1 MLFCST
7 SCRKHTRARLRPA
20 FQEIDRKG
28 GEGLPFTHQAH
39 FCQSPFQ
46 QLHIDFGAIGPQEP
60 AQITYLPEADCP
72 LSLLSPEQIPPHIR
86 QDHSQGACVVE
97 DLVAPPGVEE
107 VGDDAEAP
115 FEEGLAA
122 CGGRGDVPKAR
133 FQEFVRFRILGELER
148 DARSEQTAGEPG
160 HRLRKA
166 QHAEFV
172 GIAPEA
178 LPVQRRI
185 LADKQG
191 PVAEDR

>member
-1 MLFCST
+1 M
-7 SCRKHTRARLRPA
+7 
-20 FQEIDRKG
+20 
-28 GEGLPFTHQAH
+28 
-39 FCQSPFQ
+39 
-46 QLHIDFGAIGPQEP
+46 
-60 AQITYLPEADCP
+60 P

-115 FEEGLAA
+115 LEEGLAA
-122 CGGRGDVPKAR
+122 RAGRGDVPKAR
-133 FQEFVRFRILGELER
+133 FQEFVRFLIHGELER
-148 DARSEQTAGEPG
+148 NARSEQAAGEPC

-166 QHAEFV
+166 QHAELV

-185 LADKQG
+185 LADELRWLMSLAPALLGSCPIRACRPPKAAASSVS
-191 PVAEDR
+191 P